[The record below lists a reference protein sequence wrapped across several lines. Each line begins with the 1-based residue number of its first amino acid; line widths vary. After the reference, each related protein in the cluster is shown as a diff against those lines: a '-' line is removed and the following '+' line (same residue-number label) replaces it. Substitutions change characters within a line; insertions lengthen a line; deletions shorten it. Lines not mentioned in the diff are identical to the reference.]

1 MRRHISVGALFV
13 TAIVALGGATVTVVT
28 TGGGGAVTVM
38 AEVPVFP
45 EHVAVIVAE
54 PAAIPVTTP
63 LAFTVA
69 AAVLLDVHVMVCP
82 VITLPCASFTVAES
96 ATVAP
101 AAIVALGGD
110 TVTVVTTGATA
121 VTVMAEVPDL
131 PELVAVIVAEP
142 AATPATTPLAFT
154 VAAAVLLDVHV
165 IVCPVI
171 TLPCASLTVAVR
183 ATVEPA
189 ATEAEVGAMV
199 TVVTTGGGGGAAVTV
214 TVAVPDL
221 PETLAVIVAV
231 PAAIPETT
239 PAELTVVTFASLVDQ
254 VKVRP
259 EITLPLA
266 SFAVA

>member
-1 MRRHISVGALFV
+1 
-13 TAIVALGGATVTVVT
+13 
-28 TGGGGAVTVM
+28 
-38 AEVPVFP
+38 
-45 EHVAVIVAE
+45 
-54 PAAIPVTTP
+54 
-63 LAFTVA
+63 
-69 AAVLLDVHVMVCP
+69 
-82 VITLPCASFTVAES
+82 VAES

-121 VTVMAEVPDL
+121 VTVIAEVPVL
-131 PELVAVIVAEP
+131 PAHVAVIVAEP
-142 AATPATTPLAFT
+142 AATPVTTPLAFT
-154 VAAAVLLDVHV
+154 VAAAVLLDVHA

-214 TVAVPDL
+214 TVDVPDF
-221 PETLAVIVAV
+221 PATLAVTVAE

-239 PAELTVVTFASLVDQ
+239 PAELTVAIFASLVDQ
-254 VKVRP
+254 LKFRP
-259 EITLPLA
+259 EITFPLA
-266 SFAVA
+266 SLAVA